1 MSEANVNGHAESS
14 AVSSNGSNGGIHF
27 SSLFTPNHIL
37 CQTDLADRDDI
48 IMKLLRMLALEQ
60 GIGNVQLAF
69 DAIMENERVMPS
81 VMTSG
86 LAVPHARLDALN
98 ELVVGVATSKKGIT
112 YSEGIAAPVNVITL
126 ILSPKAAPGSHLQ
139 ALSSLSK
146 IFQEPDSVEKV
157 SGLETSN
164 EVWKFYDSGGVVLP
178 DYVTT
183 RDVML
188 PVQVKL
194 HENDT
199 LAHAIDLFIRHGR
212 IDLPVVD
219 NDDELVGVVTT
230 YELLRVCLPDYILWM
245 DDLTP
250 ILNFEPFSELLR
262 NEARTWLVDIM
273 TSDYAAVEVNK
284 PAIQIVKELTR
295 WRVDHAYVLDG
306 RKLVGV
312 VSLERFLRQIMRE

>member
-1 MSEANVNGHAESS
+1 MSEANVNGHTENS
-14 AVSSNGSNGGIHF
+14 VVNSNGGIHF
-27 SSLFTPNHIL
+27 SSLFSPNHIL
-37 CQTDLADRDDI
+37 CQTDLTDRDDI
-48 IMKLLRMLALEQ
+48 IMKLLRMLALEK
-60 GIGNVQLAF
+60 GIGNVQTAF
-69 DAIMENERVMPS
+69 DAIMDNERVMPS
-81 VMTSG
+81 VMTPG
-86 LAVPHARLDALN
+86 MAVPHARLEALTDI
-98 ELVVGVATSKKGIT
+98 VVGIATSKKGIS
-112 YSEGIAAPVNVITL
+112 YSEGIADNVHVITL

-146 IFQEPDSVEKV
+146 IFQEQDSVSKLA
-157 SGLETSN
+157 SLETTN
-164 EVWKFYDSGGVVLP
+164 EIWKFFDSGGVVLP

-188 PVQVKL
+188 PVKVKL

-250 ILNFEPFSELLR
+250 ILNFEPFAELLR
-262 NEARTWLVDIM
+262 NESRTWLVDIM
-273 TSDYAAVEVNK
+273 TSDYAAVEVDK